1 MVAPAKRTTATRT
14 DGYQPATPTVAG
26 EADANPR
33 GSMALIHNHTATSI
47 AAAEATQSSAAVARQ
62 RILDAIRAAGIHG
75 LTREE
80 IEAATAIPGEPNSG
94 IPGNTVR
101 PRVRELIQRRL
112 IEEAGEIRPTKSG
125 EYAKVLTVVA

>member
-1 MVAPAKRTTATRT
+1 
-14 DGYQPATPTVAG
+14 
-26 EADANPR
+26 
-33 GSMALIHNHTATSI
+33 MALIHNHTATSI

-80 IEAATAIPGEPNSG
+80 IEAATG

-101 PRVRELIQRRL
+101 PRVRELVQRRA

-125 EYAKVLTVVA
+125 EYAKVLTAVAA